1 MFVRNFKL
9 HFVCIKT
16 HVSLLLVMNSR
27 LGLAA
32 TTEATVGVDAVDLR
46 ETETGCC
53 ELVELKRNERN
64 CQCILNSSRVC
75 R

>member
-53 ELVELKRNERN
+53 NERN

-75 R
+75 C